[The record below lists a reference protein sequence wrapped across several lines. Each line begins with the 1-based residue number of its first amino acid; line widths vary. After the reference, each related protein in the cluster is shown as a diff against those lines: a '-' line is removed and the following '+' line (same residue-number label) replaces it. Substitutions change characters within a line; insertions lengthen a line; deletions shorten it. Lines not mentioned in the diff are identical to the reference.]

1 MGQWC
6 SGYLERALGIPK
18 VWGDMF
24 GVALFALMLGL
35 GRTLYAKIGKN
46 IGRILFLG
54 NIGAAICYFLTA
66 VTDSAVIGLIACAF
80 TGFCTSMLWPGNLV
94 VASDLFPNGGVFLFA
109 FMAAAGDTG
118 AAVGPQLVGIIT
130 DITIAS
136 SKAAD
141 LASFWNITVEQLGM
155 KLGMLSGMLFPLA
168 AIPLSY
174 CIMRRRNKETVK

>member
-1 MGQWC
+1 
-6 SGYLERALGIPK
+6 
-18 VWGDMF
+18 
-24 GVALFALMLGL
+24 
-35 GRTLYAKIGKN
+35 
-46 IGRILFLG
+46 
-54 NIGAAICYFLTA
+54 
-66 VTDSAVIGLIACAF
+66 
-80 TGFCTSMLWPGNLV
+80 MLWPGNLV

-141 LASFWNITVEQLGM
+141 LASFWNISVEQLGM